1 MSETRALG
9 EWVAATGLGDLP
21 EDVVHDT
28 KRLILDQLGC
38 QVGCARLP
46 WSRAVLSAVRGL
58 SGSGPATVVVFGDRL
73 PADEAAFVNSV
84 FAHGNEIDDA
94 HIDFRTHPGS
104 VVIPAALAASQAAEG
119 VTGDR
124 LLVSIAVGCEVML
137 RVADAAGSALK
148 DVRFHNTSSSVGP
161 FGAAAAVARV
171 LGLGSAGTEHAL
183 SIAGYHSAGI
193 RQHSVAGGSV
203 KRLQTGIGSQ
213 AGLRAA
219 MLARAG
225 VTGPAEG
232 LEGAR
237 GFLQSFSG
245 HHNPSA
251 LVDGLGTRFLA
262 RGPCFKRFC
271 VKYRIH
277 STVDSVVEL
286 MARHQIGFDRISS
299 IRIGVCETSR
309 VNHGLGYEPAA
320 AADDSNATQAAQL
333 SIRFATAVAARH
345 GPAVLADL
353 GPGQFND
360 PEVLDLAGRVDVYR
374 EPEQERE
381 SWMNWGCVTT
391 ITTTDRESFTI
402 EMPAPVGSPRNPMT
416 DADVEAKFHGLADPV
431 LGPSRADAIVE
442 AVWHLEDTRP
452 DVELLPLTIA

>member
-161 FGAAAAVARV
+161 FGSAAAVARV
-171 LGLGSAGTEHAL
+171 LGLGSEGTEHAL

-309 VNHGLGYEPAA
+309 VNHGLGYGPAA

-360 PEVLDLAGRVDVYR
+360 PEVLDLARRVDVYR
-374 EPEQERE
+374 EPKQERE

-416 DADVEAKFHGLADPV
+416 DADVEEKFHGLADPV
-431 LGPSRADAIVE
+431 LGRSRADAIVE

-452 DVELLPLTIA
+452 DAELLPLTIA